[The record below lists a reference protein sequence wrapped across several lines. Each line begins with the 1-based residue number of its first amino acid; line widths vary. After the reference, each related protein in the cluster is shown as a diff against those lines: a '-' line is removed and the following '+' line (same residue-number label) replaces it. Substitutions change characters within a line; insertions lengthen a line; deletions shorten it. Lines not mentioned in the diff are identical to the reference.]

1 MKYCIESTLI
11 GGENV
16 ELLIVIDESID
27 QTAEIADWIFKEIST
42 IVKVLHQ

>member
-1 MKYCIESTLI
+1 MKYCIESPLI

-27 QTAEIADWIFKEIST
+27 QTAEIAD
-42 IVKVLHQ
+42 